1 MTDISLL
8 LERIERGEPEA
19 ASQLLPLVY
28 DELRSLARSHLAG
41 ERPGHTLQA
50 TALVHEA
57 WLRLTRGESAEQ
69 NWDGRGHFFAAA
81 AESMR
86 RILVESAR
94 RKARLKRGGDL
105 EREDVDLVE
114 LAAPQPYENL
124 VELDEALDRL
134 RETEPEAVQ
143 LVHLRYFAGLTQEEA
158 AQAMKMPL
166 RSAERLWAYAKAWL
180 LRELC
185 Q

>member
-1 MTDISLL
+1 MADISLL
-8 LERIERGEPEA
+8 LGRIERGEPEA

-41 ERPGHTLQA
+41 ERPGQTLQA

-57 WLRLTRGESAEQ
+57 WLRVMRGETAEK

-105 EREDVDLVE
+105 EREDVDRLE
-114 LAAPQPYENL
+114 IAAPQPYENL
-124 VELDEALDRL
+124 VDLDEALDRL

-180 LRELC
+180 LRELRS
-185 Q
+185 